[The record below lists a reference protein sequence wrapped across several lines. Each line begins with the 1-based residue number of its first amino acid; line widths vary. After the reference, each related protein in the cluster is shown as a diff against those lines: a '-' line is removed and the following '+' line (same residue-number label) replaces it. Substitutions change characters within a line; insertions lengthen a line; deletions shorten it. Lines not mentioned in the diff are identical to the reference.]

1 MSSLYGLLEVAPTSK
16 NIFFQVGLIPNNAY
30 AGVMRKNQ
38 LVDIVRATCESMPIP
53 DSPSDTG
60 VPIMFGKVGFVMQTN
75 EGSMVLSSFSVD
87 SLDEIL
93 SDPFIPLSADLFGY
107 LMFVT
112 YGAVAQI
119 DPRTGDVEDDTDVI
133 ATRIIVGVSREGAV
147 VSALRRLDN
156 NEALLDENGDTV
168 QGELRDLLLEIAQ
181 G

>member
-1 MSSLYGLLEVAPTSK
+1 
-16 NIFFQVGLIPNNAY
+16 
-30 AGVMRKNQ
+30 
-38 LVDIVRATCESMPIP
+38 
-53 DSPSDTG
+53 
-60 VPIMFGKVGFVMQTN
+60 
-75 EGSMVLSSFSVD
+75 MVLSSFSVE

-119 DPRTGDVEDDTDVI
+119 DPRTGEPEDDTDVI